1 MATEFTTKVRLV
13 RCPKCRLLLPELPDF
28 RVYKCGGCG
37 AILLAKNRVNGL
49 RSRSTGLNGTVAAQ
63 VNGLG
68 HVSEVK
74 ASSITS
80 CNGTLSDSGECSSD
94 QIDEKNQGKFSREC
108 SLERKSERD
117 ENESSE
123 GTESS
128 SSSLKGKA
136 PASGELSLERR
147 NEKDGSN
154 SSQGIES
161 SSSLKASAPASE
173 EFYSERRNER
183 DGSKSSESIES
194 SSSSLKASAPAS
206 EEFYSERRNER
217 NGSKSSESIESSSS
231 SKAPASEEIY
241 LVRRNER
248 NGSKSSEG
256 TESSSSS
263 LKASAPASGECSLER
278 RNERDGSNSS
288 EGTESATTP
297 DLGECTLERNNER
310 DESKSSEGIEYGSF
324 SLKAK
329 APDSGEYSL
338 EQNIERD
345 ESKSSEGL
353 ESSSSSPKATTPDL
367 GECFLERNI
376 ERVENKSSE
385 GIESSSSSPKA
396 TFPDSGEHFSDHHN
410 EKNQNKFSE
419 DEESSSLSHKVI
431 LPESGEY
438 TTIQNSERDP
448 DNSTVE
454 NYGGEQLGH
463 LNLPDGNQNNQ
474 SDQNDYGDHGIE
486 QPGVSKEISSSMEL
500 ASNERKE
507 PLPITA
513 ACSPALKDDGSLP
526 LAPNVEVDIEVEIDS
541 DSTSSSSLNAVAT
554 RGSSSIYPAHMLPR
568 ESISSDIILSPDE
581 QSRAKADINMDVDS
595 DFRRA
600 SVVNPGATRD
610 SDVTVHMPAQE
621 SSSSGTLTS
630 SPNEQLK
637 EPHNSVPKSF
647 DHFKSS
653 NTFETTDFLSPRS
666 EFSTAVRDRSKSPAT
681 RSHHAYDGSVS
692 SYDGM
697 DDQFY
702 NHNLHTFQ
710 DSYKALN
717 LARSEERYRRDKFLA
732 ESMGNR
738 VSESPSQARSSWSSL
753 SDKNGHAM
761 KYRNRYQDELL
772 PPRRPGY
779 PSRDHARV
787 QRNEY
792 MPRMASLQRGSLGG
806 YGNEHFTN
814 QMHNEFQSNSDYQSD
829 MSVSVGRDKL
839 TLLRMVYELQNQVNN
854 LNVHASRQEKHIPQ
868 YHNYEASEEELFHGL
883 NQPRDFRRSRAGS
896 HYTQQQSQYTRIP
909 FSSEATTSR
918 HQVDPSYMQHCPPA
932 RQYSA
937 PMPLPIQCNTNG
949 LRRVHPG
956 YASSQWDSETMSDDL
971 RHNSHEVKKYY
982 GEKQQMPKRHF
993 LPIAGGAPIVLCYN
1007 CFKPLQIPADFLL
1020 FKRRCHRLQCG
1031 ACSKVLKFSLHKRT
1045 HIVPYEVNA
1054 IGPPPSEVAD
1064 PVSCSDDYGYE
1075 LSYCK
1080 SGSTEAGYAVNATL
1094 SSSLQ
1099 SNSVHER
1106 NMSYGSNNPTR
1117 GRQGIVLRRSQSQNK
1132 DKNPVERFMSARTSS
1147 GMLKSKNHSSEVEEL
1162 PPKSSSP
1169 LHQLMGYKSPSQVIR
1184 GSGISRSGTKSS
1196 LRN

>member
-28 RVYKCGGCG
+28 QVYKCGGCG
-37 AILLAKNRVNGL
+37 AILQAKNRLNGL

-63 VNGLG
+63 MIGLG
-68 HVSEVK
+68 HVSEDK
-74 ASSITS
+74 ASSTTS

-94 QIDEKNQGKFSREC
+94 QIDEKNQSKFSREC

-147 NEKDGSN
+147 NERDGSN
-154 SSQGIES
+154 
-161 SSSLKASAPASE
+161 
-173 EFYSERRNER
+173 
-183 DGSKSSESIES
+183 
-194 SSSSLKASAPAS
+194 
-206 EEFYSERRNER
+206 
-217 NGSKSSESIESSSS
+217 
-231 SKAPASEEIY
+231 
-241 LVRRNER
+241 
-248 NGSKSSEG
+248 SSEG

-263 LKASAPASGECSLER
+263 LKA
-278 RNERDGSNSS
+278 
-288 EGTESATTP
+288 TTP
-297 DLGECTLERNNER
+297 DLGECSLGRNIER
-310 DESKSSEGIEYGSF
+310 DESKSSEGIRYGSL
-324 SLKAK
+324 SSKAK

-367 GECFLERNI
+367 GECSLERNN
-376 ERVENKSSE
+376 ERDESKFSE

-396 TFPDSGEHFSDHHN
+396 TFPDSGECFSDHNN
-410 EKNQNKFSE
+410 EKNQNKFSK
-419 DEESSSLSHKVI
+419 DEESSSLSQKVI

-438 TTIQNSERDP
+438 TSIQNNERDP
-448 DNSTVE
+448 DNSSVE
-454 NYGGEQLGH
+454 DYGGEQLGD
-463 LNLPDGNQNNQ
+463 LNLPDENQNNQ
-474 SDQNDYGDHGIE
+474 SDQNDYGDLGIK
-486 QPGVSKEISSSMEL
+486 QLGVSKETSSSMEL
-500 ASNERKE
+500 TSNESKE
-507 PLPITA
+507 SLPITA
-513 ACSPALKDDGSLP
+513 ACSAALKDDESLP
-526 LAPNVEVDIEVEIDS
+526 LVPNVEVDIEVEIDS
-541 DSTSSSSLNAVAT
+541 DSTSSSSSLNAVVT

-568 ESISSDIILSPDE
+568 QSLSSDIILSSPDE
-581 QSRAKADINMDVDS
+581 QSHAKADINMSVDS

-600 SVVNPGATRD
+600 SVVNPGATRE
-610 SDVTVHMPAQE
+610 SDDTVHMPAQE

-647 DHFKSS
+647 DQFKSS

-692 SYDGM
+692 SYDDI

-702 NHNLHTFQ
+702 NHNVHTFQ
-710 DSYKALN
+710 DAYKAPN
-717 LARSEERYRRDKFLA
+717 LAQSEERYRRNKFLA
-732 ESMGNR
+732 ESMVNR
-738 VSESPSQARSSWSSL
+738 VSELPNQARSSWSSM

-761 KYRNRYQDELL
+761 KYRNRDQGELL
-772 PPRRPGY
+772 PPRRPGH

-787 QRNEY
+787 QRDEY
-792 MPRMASLQRGSLGG
+792 MASLQRGSLGG
-806 YGNEHFTN
+806 YGNGHFTN
-814 QMHNEFQSNSDYQSD
+814 QMHNEFQSNSDYQSE
-829 MSVSVGRDKL
+829 MSVSAEPDKL
-839 TLLRMVYELQNQVNN
+839 SLLRMVYELQNQVNN
-854 LNVHASRQEKHIPQ
+854 LNVQASRQEHIPQ

-883 NQPRDFRRSRAGS
+883 NHPRGFRRSRAGS
-896 HYTQQQSQYTRIP
+896 HYTQQRSNYTRIP

-918 HQVDPSYMQHCPPA
+918 HQVDPSYMHHCPPA
-932 RQYSA
+932 RQYSV
-937 PMPLPIQCNTNG
+937 PMPLPIRCNTNG

-956 YASSQWDSETMSDDL
+956 YASSQWHSETMSDDL

-982 GEKQQMPKRHF
+982 GEKQQMAKRHF
-993 LPIAGGAPIVLCYN
+993 LPIAGGAPIVICYN

-1064 PVSCSDDYGYE
+1064 PVSCSDDYGYG

-1080 SGSTEAGYAVNATL
+1080 SGSTEAGYAVNVTP

-1147 GMLKSKNHSSEVEEL
+1147 NMLKSKNHSSEVEEL

-1184 GSGISRSGTKSS
+1184 GFGISRSGTKSS
-1196 LRN
+1196 LRK